1 MKSAIAAVSCLILV
15 VLAGCQDYNVQ
26 QIDDNVPSGKQLG
39 VISGHVC
46 DPSGE
51 GMVSGAEVSLPMDY
65 DNDGT
70 VDKTLRTESQ
80 GDGYF
85 LLNDV
90 PDGFW
95 TVFVTKGS
103 YNAEFRVEVVDGA
116 GVHDLEYCLDPGTIN
131 IAVVTG
137 EYDTV
142 QDVLKNIGLEF
153 DLFNGKAGT
162 EYLSFL
168 SSETALE
175 TYDIVFLN
183 CGINERWMTRKPEV
197 AQALSA
203 YVKSGGSIYASDWS
217 HSFVEAAFPDAVDW
231 FGDDRDDLAAKAGE
245 MGVYYADVI
254 DEGMKKVL
262 GSETAELY
270 YDLSSWGVAEAAGAN
285 TEVLIQGDIIAYDWN
300 DWTNPEREVKA
311 SPLALKFQPG
321 SGTVI
326 YTSFHN
332 EPQTTVDMD
341 KLLKDIILSL

>member
-1 MKSAIAAVSCLILV
+1 MNNRNTVTCCLAWLGLV
-15 VLAGCQDYNVQ
+15 ACQDYNVQ
-26 QIDDNVPSGKQLG
+26 QIDENASNGKDLG
-39 VISGHVC
+39 VISGTIC
-46 DPSGE
+46 DPSGQ
-51 GMVSGAEVSLPMDY
+51 GVVSGAEVWLPMDY
-65 DNDGT
+65 DNDGQIDHT
-70 VDKTLRTESQ
+70 IRTESQ

-85 LLNDV
+85 ILSDV

-103 YNAEFRVEVVDGA
+103 YTADFRVEVVG
-116 GVHDLEYCLDPGTIN
+116 GVGEHDVEYCLDPGTVR

-142 QDVLKNIGLEF
+142 QDVLKNIGLDF
-153 DLFNGKAGT
+153 DTFNGKSGND
-162 EYLSFL
+162 YLNFL
-168 SSETALE
+168 SDQTALE

-183 CGINERWMTRKPEV
+183 CGINERWVTRKP
-197 AQALSA
+197 QISSALSA
-203 YVKSGGSIYASDWS
+203 YVKAGGSIYASDWS
-217 HSFVEAAFPDAVDW
+217 HSFVEASFPDAVDW
-231 FGDDRDDLAAKAGE
+231 FGDDRDDMSAKAGE
-245 MGVYYADVI
+245 MGIYYATVL

-262 GSETAELY
+262 GSGTAELY
-270 YDLSSWGVAEAAGAN
+270 YDLSSWGVAESVAAS
-285 TEVLIQGDIIAYDWN
+285 TEVLIQGDVVAYDWN
-300 DWTNPEREVKA
+300 DWANPYREVKN